1 MNILERILRHR
12 APEKRKASSSWDY
25 ISRAI
30 GLDPAAPASH
40 PDTVLSASSVATR
53 CVDLRAQM
61 MASVPLF
68 LFQREDDG
76 GRQRAD
82 DQPLF
87 RVLHDQFNESMTAF
101 EGREFLVRSLDL
113 SGNGYARIE
122 RNAEGE
128 VSALHPYNPGLVS
141 VERLPSGRLRYKV
154 SDPSGGTTV
163 LLQDDMLHVR
173 GSLGRDGITGQ
184 TPLAIARENL
194 GLMIAQTSTALR
206 LSTSGL
212 SASGFL
218 ETAQTLEE
226 PDRARLQQIMSE
238 YVGTPGAGKLMILEA
253 GMKYNR
259 LTWSPEDAELLASRK
274 LSDESVARLFGIP
287 PTSVGITDKA
297 TYSNVEQESTM
308 LVRNALAPLAVRI
321 EKAMASRLLTADQAA
336 VGFYVEHDLNG
347 LLRGDTAAR
356 FQAYATGRQ
365 WGWLSAN
372 DVRRAENMPPIENGD
387 GYMQPLNM
395 AALGSDPTVNSDRP

>member
-1 MNILERILRHR
+1 M
-12 APEKRKASSSWDY
+12 
-25 ISRAI
+25 
-30 GLDPAAPASH
+30 
-40 PDTVLSASSVATR
+40 ATR

-82 DQPLF
+82 DVPLF
-87 RVLHDQFNESMTAF
+87 RVLHDQFNESTTAF

-113 SGNGYARIE
+113 AGNGYARIE
-122 RNAEGE
+122 RNADGA
-128 VSALHPYNPGLVS
+128 VSALHPINPGWVG
-141 VERLPSGRLRYKV
+141 VERLASGRLRYKV

-173 GSLGRDGITGQ
+173 GPSRDGVLGLS
-184 TPLAIARENL
+184 PLAIARENL
-194 GLMIAQTSTALR
+194 GLMIAQTGTALR

-218 ETAQTLEE
+218 ETAQTLDE
-226 PDRARLQQIMSE
+226 PDRTRLQQIMSE
-238 YVGTPGAGKLMILEA
+238 YVGSPGAGKLMILEA
-253 GMKYNR
+253 GMKYNK

-308 LVRNALAPLAVRI
+308 LVRNALAPLARRV
-321 EKAMASRLLTADQAA
+321 ESAMALRLLSADQIEA
-336 VGFYVEHDLNG
+336 GYYVEHDLNG

-372 DVRRAENMPPIENGD
+372 DVRRAENMPPIEGGD

-395 AALGSDPTVNSDRP
+395 APLGDAIARPGT

>member
-1 MNILERILRHR
+1 MSIIGRMMGRW
-12 APEKRKASSSWDY
+12 APEKRRSATSWDHLG
-25 ISRAI
+25 RAI
-30 GLDPAAPASH
+30 GVDPATPAAH
-40 PDTVLSASSVATR
+40 PDAVLSASSVATR
-53 CVDLRAQM
+53 CVDLRAQL

-68 LFQREDDG
+68 VFQREGDG
-76 GRQRAD
+76 GRKRAD
-82 DQPLF
+82 NLLLF

-101 EGREFLVRSLDL
+101 EGREFLVRCLDL
-113 SGNGYARIE
+113 AGNGYARID
-122 RNAEGE
+122 RNAAGE
-128 VSALHPYNPGLVS
+128 VQALYPFNPSWVG
-141 VERLPSGRLRYKV
+141 VERLASGRLRYKV

-163 LLQDDMLHVR
+163 LLQEDMLHIR
-173 GSLGRDGITGQ
+173 NHTGRDGITGQ
-184 TPLAIARENL
+184 SSLAIARENM

-226 PDRARLQQIMSE
+226 QDRARLQQIMSE
-238 YVGTPGAGKLMILEA
+238 YVGTPGAGKLMILES

-274 LSDESVARLFGIP
+274 LSDESVARVFGIP

-308 LVRNALAPLAVRI
+308 LVRNALAPLARRV
-321 EKAMASRLLTADQAA
+321 ESAMAMRLLTADQAEA
-336 VGFYVEHDLNG
+336 GFYVEHDLNG

-356 FQAYATGRQ
+356 FQAYAMGRQ

-395 AALGSDPTVNSDRP
+395 APVGDTSTDSS

>member
-1 MNILERILRHR
+1 MGLW
-12 APEKRKASSSWDY
+12 APEKRRSATSWDHLG
-25 ISRAI
+25 RAI
-30 GLDPAAPASH
+30 GVDAATPAAH
-40 PDTVLSASSVATR
+40 PDAVLSASSVATR
-53 CVDLRAQM
+53 CVDLRAQL

-68 LFQREDDG
+68 VFQREDGG
-76 GRQRAD
+76 GRKRAD
-82 DQPLF
+82 DLPLF

-113 SGNGYARIE
+113 AGNGYARID
-122 RNAEGE
+122 RDADGE
-128 VSALHPYNPGLVS
+128 VQALHPINPAWVG
-141 VERLPSGRLRYKV
+141 VEQLASGRLRYQV
-154 SDPSGGTTV
+154 SNPSGGTTV
-163 LLQDDMLHVR
+163 LLQEDMLHVR
-173 GSLGRDGITGQ
+173 GPFGRDGITGQ
-184 TPLAIARENL
+184 TPLSIARENL

-218 ETAQTLEE
+218 ETAQSLEE
-226 PDRARLQQIMSE
+226 QDRARLQQIMSE
-238 YVGTPGAGKLMILEA
+238 YVGTPGAGKLMILES

-308 LVRNALAPLAVRI
+308 LVRNALAPLARRV
-321 EKAMASRLLTADQAA
+321 ESAMAARLLTADHAEA
-336 VGFYVEHDLNG
+336 GFYVEHDLNG

-372 DVRRAENMPPIENGD
+372 DVRRSENMPPIENGD

-395 AALGSDPTVNSDRP
+395 APLGMPASRPSGSV

>member
-1 MNILERILRHR
+1 
-12 APEKRKASSSWDY
+12 
-25 ISRAI
+25 
-30 GLDPAAPASH
+30 
-40 PDTVLSASSVATR
+40 
-53 CVDLRAQM
+53 
-61 MASVPLF
+61 
-68 LFQREDDG
+68 
-76 GRQRAD
+76 
-82 DQPLF
+82 
-87 RVLHDQFNESMTAF
+87 VLHDQFNESMTAF

-122 RNAEGE
+122 RNTEGE

-154 SDPSGGTTV
+154 SDSSGGTTV

-173 GSLGRDGITGQ
+173 GPTRDGITGQ
-184 TPLAIARENL
+184 SPLAIARENL

-287 PTSVGITDKA
+287 PTSVTA
-297 TYSNVEQESTM
+297 
-308 LVRNALAPLAVRI
+308 
-321 EKAMASRLLTADQAA
+321 ASRARSA
-336 VGFYVEHDLNG
+336 GCHVE
-347 LLRGDTAAR
+347 R
-356 FQAYATGRQ
+356 
-365 WGWLSAN
+365 
-372 DVRRAENMPPIENGD
+372 
-387 GYMQPLNM
+387 
-395 AALGSDPTVNSDRP
+395 ALGPAKLRMRCLDLRSVCRRPPPSPSKCFGHLIRAVPGDRNLTLGYLCGT